1 MRISQMPQLYL
12 ESQETGRQGS
22 EQVEDSEALAVDTNF
37 KRKIKKKKKKSPV
50 KAKPFFNIIF

>member
-1 MRISQMPQLYL
+1 MPQLYL

-37 KRKIKKKKKKSPV
+37 KRKIKKKKSVV

>member
-1 MRISQMPQLYL
+1 MPQLYL

-37 KRKIKKKKKKSPV
+37 KRKIKKKKKNHQSRL
-50 KAKPFFNIIF
+50 NHSSI